1 MHKKQIFKRV
11 KQVIAGFMALATFST
26 LATDGLVLHKE
37 QTVAQAADSGIL
49 SSKDRGIIYA
59 NSRSDFR
66 DETIYFVI
74 TTRFYDGDPSNNA
87 RTSEDTKANNP
98 ADDPSWRGDF
108 KGLIDKLDYIKA
120 LGFTAIW
127 ITPVVENN
135 SGYDYHGYHAYN
147 FDAVDTRYESNG
159 ITYQDLIDAV
169 HAKGM
174 KLIQDVVFNHTC
186 NWGEENL
193 NEIGGASL
201 KAQVSSD
208 IYSTRNQVVMNGTG
222 DPLNIY
228 HHNGFCGGGDWDNFE
243 AQRKTIADDCFDL
256 NTENPAVYNYLID
269 CYTKYINMG
278 VDAFRVDT
286 VKHISR
292 LTLNSVFV
300 PAFKAAG
307 GENFYMFGEVC
318 TKGHDVWY
326 RGEPGISTCFYT
338 WADDSTWLGKWSST
352 DQAANNTLVEE
363 HYKAHSDTGSQ
374 PTSTNAFLNGNEY
387 HTPDYSQRS
396 GMDVIDFQMHWSF
409 NSAGEAFSTAL
420 GEDKY
425 FNDSTWNVVY
435 VDSHDYGPDECQTQ
449 RYTGGTDKWAENLSL
464 MFTFRGIPCVYY
476 GSEIEFQA
484 GKPID
489 VGPNA
494 KLSETGRAYFGDNI
508 EGTIKSTGFTVFEN
522 VSGAVSDTI
531 NAPLSQHIMRLNR
544 LRQAIPALRKGQ
556 YSTEGCSGN
565 IAFKRRY
572 TDATT
577 DSFALVAISGSATF
591 SGIPNGKYVDA
602 VTGDVQNVT
611 GGTLTANV
619 SGQGN
624 MKIYVLDTAK
634 TPAPG
639 RVIPNGKYLTDGGAA
654 KNIGEEHL
662 DEIDPTSITLD
673 KNSVSIMEATT
684 ATVKATVLPENASD
698 KTVTWSSSDTSVATV
713 SGGTITGVG
722 TGTAVITAKTWN
734 DLTAK
739 VTVTVTKNP
748 NIILPTGISLSE
760 KDITL
765 TEGDSS
771 TLTATITP
779 SNATNKT
786 VTWSSSNVSVATV
799 DGTGKV
805 TAVKEGTAV
814 ITATTVNGYKATA
827 TVTVEGKEIPVIE
840 NGVYF
845 EKPSSWGSNIYVY
858 FFANDQT
865 VGAAWPGT
873 AMTDLGNGLYGY
885 EYGSSAPSNLK
896 VIFNDGSRQTA
907 NLDYVNNGYYNDSG
921 YVKTVTPT
929 TKGKVTVKYVDE
941 SGNVLSSQTLTGDVG
956 SSYSTSA
963 KTFDGY
969 TLKTTPSNA
978 KGTYTSSNIT
988 VTYVYAKQ
996 AVNNLS
1002 GTLKVGGST
1011 ADLTKEVGS
1020 SITLTAAGAG
1030 GTGSYTYKFA
1040 VYNSDTSQWVV
1051 LRNFSSTATY
1061 TCALN
1066 NVGTRIFA
1074 VTVKDSAGTTVAT
1087 NRINVTIT
1095 KKTTALS
1102 GTLKVGTS
1110 TAAQTKTVGSSI
1122 TLTAAGAGGSG
1133 SYTYKWAVYNAETK
1147 QWVVLR
1153 NFSTAA
1159 TYTCTLNNAGERIFA
1174 VTVKDSAGTTA
1185 ATNRINVT
1193 INKSAALAGTLK
1205 VGTSTAAQTKAVGS
1219 SITLTAAGSGGS
1231 GSYTYKWA
1239 VLNASTNKW
1248 SILKDFSSTS
1258 TYIYT
1263 LNYAG
1268 VKEFAVTVK
1277 DSTGATVAT
1286 NRIKVTVTAPLAG
1299 TLKAG
1304 TSTAAQTKAVGSS
1317 ITLTAAGS
1325 GGSGSYTY
1333 KWAVLN
1339 ASTNKWSILKD
1350 FSTTSTYTY
1359 KLDYAGVK
1367 EFAVTVKDS
1376 TGTTVATNRIKVTVT
1391 SASNELK
1398 ASATVNGSTNNV
1410 IAFVGDTI
1418 KIAATATGGTGSYTY
1433 KYAVLNTDTNVW
1445 YVLKDYSSSS
1455 SYTFK
1460 LATSGNKQ
1468 FVVSVKDSSGKVV
1481 STSRISLKGF

>member
-1 MHKKQIFKRV
+1 MKKNSRILRGVKRAL
-11 KQVIAGFMALATFST
+11 AGFMALSTFSI

-127 ITPVVENN
+127 ITPVVEND

-186 NWGEENL
+186 NWGEKNL

-201 KAQVSSD
+201 KTQLSSD
-208 IYSTRNQVVMNGTG
+208 VYGTRNQVVMNGTG

-256 NTENPAVYNYLID
+256 NTENPLVYNYLID

-307 GENFYMFGEVC
+307 GDNFYMFGEVC

-326 RGEPGISTCFYT
+326 RGNPPISTAFYT

-352 DQAANNTLVEE
+352 DEAANNTLVEQ
-363 HYKAHSDTGSQ
+363 HYNAFSDTGSQ
-374 PTSTNAFLNGNEY
+374 PTSNNAFLNGNAY
-387 HTPDYSQRS
+387 HTPDYSKRS

-409 NSAGEAFSTAL
+409 NDAGSAFSTAL
-420 GEDKY
+420 YEDQY

-602 VTGDVQNVT
+602 VTGDVQNVSN
-611 GGTLTANV
+611 GTLTANV

-673 KNSVSIMEATT
+673 KNSVSIMEGTSA
-684 ATVKATVLPENASD
+684 AVKATVSPENASD

-713 SGGTITGVG
+713 SGGTITGIG

-748 NIILPTGISLSE
+748 DIILPTGISLSE
-760 KDITL
+760 KNITL

-771 TLTATITP
+771 TLAATVTP

-805 TAVKEGTAV
+805 SAVKEGTAV
-814 ITATTVNGYKATA
+814 ITSTTVNGYKATV
-827 TVTVEGKEIPVIE
+827 TVTVEGKEIPIIE

-845 EKPSSWGSNIYVY
+845 EKPSNWGTNIYVY

-865 VGAAWPGT
+865 VGTAWPGT

-896 VIFNDGSRQTA
+896 VIFNDGSHQTS
-907 NLDYVNNGYYNDSG
+907 NLDYVNNGYYDESG
-921 YVKTVTPT
+921 YVKTVVPVTQ
-929 TKGKVTVKYVDE
+929 GKVIVKYVDE

-969 TLKTTPSNA
+969 TLKTMPSNA
-978 KGTYTSSNIT
+978 SGTYTSSNIT
-988 VTYVYAKQ
+988 VTYVYRENTTQ
-996 AVNNLS
+996 VLS
-1002 GTLKVGGST
+1002 VSLKASSTSISVGGSVLLS
-1011 ADLTKEVGS
+1011 AS
-1020 SITLTAAGAG
+1020 ASG
-1030 GTGSYTYKFA
+1030 GTGSYTYSFLVRNKETNVWYRFSDFKSASTLTWTASGTGAREFYVEVKDGAGTVAKSSA
-1040 VYNSDTSQWVV
+1040 VTINAVTKTLAVTGKASSDTVTAGSKVTITGTASGGTGSYTYSFLV
-1051 LRNFSSTATY
+1051 RNKETNVWYRFSDFKSASTLTWTAS
-1061 TCALN
+1061 
-1066 NVGTRIFA
+1066 GTGAREFY
-1074 VTVKDSAGTTVAT
+1074 VEVKDSAGTVVRSSAVSVTVNAVT
-1087 NRINVTIT
+1087 KPLAITGKASSSTAVVGTNVTIT
-1095 KKTTALS
+1095 
-1102 GTLKVGTS
+1102 G
-1110 TAAQTKTVGSSI
+1110 
-1122 TLTAAGAGGSG
+1122 
-1133 SYTYKWAVYNAETK
+1133 
-1147 QWVVLR
+1147 
-1153 NFSTAA
+1153 
-1159 TYTCTLNNAGERIFA
+1159 
-1174 VTVKDSAGTTA
+1174 
-1185 ATNRINVT
+1185 
-1193 INKSAALAGTLK
+1193 
-1205 VGTSTAAQTKAVGS
+1205 
-1219 SITLTAAGSGGS
+1219 
-1231 GSYTYKWA
+1231 
-1239 VLNASTNKW
+1239 
-1248 SILKDFSSTS
+1248 
-1258 TYIYT
+1258 
-1263 LNYAG
+1263 
-1268 VKEFAVTVK
+1268 
-1277 DSTGATVAT
+1277 
-1286 NRIKVTVTAPLAG
+1286 
-1299 TLKAG
+1299 
-1304 TSTAAQTKAVGSS
+1304 
-1317 ITLTAAGS
+1317 
-1325 GGSGSYTY
+1325 
-1333 KWAVLN
+1333 
-1339 ASTNKWSILKD
+1339 
-1350 FSTTSTYTY
+1350 
-1359 KLDYAGVK
+1359 
-1367 EFAVTVKDS
+1367 
-1376 TGTTVATNRIKVTVT
+1376 
-1391 SASNELK
+1391 
-1398 ASATVNGSTNNV
+1398 
-1410 IAFVGDTI
+1410 
-1418 KIAATATGGTGSYTY
+1418 TATGGTGSYTY
-1433 KYAVLNTDTNVW
+1433 SVLVYNRSTKEW
-1445 YVLKDYSSSS
+1445 YRFSD
-1455 SYTFK
+1455 FK
-1460 LATSGNKQ
+1460 LVNSLTWKTSSAGIRD
-1468 FVVSVKDSSGKVV
+1468 FYVEVKDSAGTVVRSSAVTVTVSSISAPLVVKVSASTPNIKAGSKVLVSATATDGSGSYTYSFLIRNKATNEWYRFSNFTPTDSLVWTASSTGTKEFYVEAKDSIGTVV
-1481 STSRISLKGF
+1481 RSSAATVVVN